1 MLHRLSTF
9 VVIVFGFVFL
19 NACSTASVRVM
30 PGEDGTHRIISK
42 DIEQEGAEEAAIKAA
57 NEFCEKRNL
66 TAVFV
71 NEKTQYKG
79 DMDEQTRKNVR
90 KASQAGMILG
100 GVGAGTGNS
109 GLGAVLGTAG
119 TIGYATTN
127 DRAYQNEVVFKCK

>member
-1 MLHRLSTF
+1 MLQPLFSFAAISTLIVLS
-9 VVIVFGFVFL
+9 
-19 NACSTASVRVM
+19 ACSTASVRVM

-42 DIEQEGAEEAAIKAA
+42 DIEQEGAEEAAVKAA
-57 NEFCEKRNL
+57 NEFCEKRSQ

>member
-1 MLHRLSTF
+1 MLRSIFAFSFLST
-9 VVIVFGFVFL
+9 VLIL
-19 NACSTASVRVM
+19 AACSTASVRVM

-42 DIEQEGAEEAAIKAA
+42 DIEQEGAEEAAVKAA
-57 NEFCEKRNL
+57 NEFCEKRNQ

-90 KASQAGMILG
+90 TASKVGVMLG

-109 GLGAVLGTAG
+109 GVGSVLGTAG
-119 TIGYATTN
+119 TVGYASTN
-127 DRAYQNEVVFKCK
+127 DRAYENEVLFKCK